1 MDISHVL
8 GSLQVLLCLSPSF
21 SEKVRSNLSSIKIFS
36 RKESTSF
43 VPKRVLVLTKISRY
57 QFEKMREPDLDESLL
72 RLKLKERGSDY
83 EAMLTSHYRNKAA
96 ELRTTEVLQNL
107 NIEYK
112 IMDR

>member
-1 MDISHVL
+1 
-8 GSLQVLLCLSPSF
+8 
-21 SEKVRSNLSSIKIFS
+21 
-36 RKESTSF
+36 
-43 VPKRVLVLTKISRY
+43 
-57 QFEKMREPDLDESLL
+57 MREPDLDESLL

-96 ELRTTEVLQNL
+96 ELRTTEVLRNL